1 MTAGKQRALAK
12 VAPLKKGQIIL
23 PLKSTALSSW
33 AAKQETGKRF
43 DLNCQKSKS
52 QASPHALGCPH
63 TPCWPPKHWP
73 FDTEWFEESESDEV
87 SGSGSEGPEE
97 VLPQVSLLQGEV
109 LVGFQAG
116 AHLGRRV
123 DVLFPQCLFSE
134 VLVLGGHKAK
144 GQRRTMSC
152 SGP

>member
-1 MTAGKQRALAK
+1 MER
-12 VAPLKKGQIIL
+12 
-23 PLKSTALSSW
+23 
-33 AAKQETGKRF
+33 
-43 DLNCQKSKS
+43 
-52 QASPHALGCPH
+52 
-63 TPCWPPKHWP
+63 
-73 FDTEWFEESESDEV
+73 FEESESDEV

-97 VLPQVSLLQGEV
+97 VLPQVSLLQGEM

-123 DVLFPQCLFSE
+123 DVLFPQRLFPK

-144 GQRRTMSC
+144 GQKRAVSH